1 MVCPSALPQPAR
13 RHIPAATFLDGAA
26 ALLLRSKL
34 VAGTRMNSIEVALAM
49 LLAVVGSGYLVRMLP
64 FSLPLPLVQIGLG
77 AVIAGVF
84 KHGVA
89 LDPDIF
95 FLLFLPPLLF
105 LDGWRIPKDG
115 LMRDRG
121 AILALALGL
130 VVATVIGAGFLIH
143 WLIPAMPLA
152 VAFALAAIV
161 SPTDPVAVSSITARV
176 PIPKRLMHIL
186 EGESLLNDATGLV
199 CFRFAVA
206 AAVTGSFSLLSAS
219 LTFLWV
225 ALAGL
230 GIGVVFTVA
239 VSFAQRWLSRHF
251 GQEAGSPILISLL
264 IPFGAYLLA
273 EYANA
278 SGILA
283 AVAAGITMSY
293 VELSGRLLATTRV
306 QRTAVW
312 NTVQFALNGIMFV
325 LLGEQ
330 LPASLQGAMASVAQ
344 SGHRNPWW
352 LLVYA
357 LAINIGLALLRLAWA
372 WISLRINVLKAHHR
386 GHSASRLHWRLL
398 LATSLAGVR
407 GAITL
412 AGVMTLPLLLPD
424 GTPFPAREL
433 AIFLAT
439 AVILL
444 SLLAASIGLPPLLK
458 GLELPP
464 EPAVQREE
472 NLARRTAATAAIAA
486 VEKAQHEL
494 LEKAPASEVDTY
506 TSAAS
511 RVIALYQHWL
521 DEDASSE
528 DEARQ
533 LRKADMAERE
543 LRLAALQGQR
553 EAIFELARHRHVSD
567 EVSRRLVREIDLQEA
582 RYR

>member
-1 MVCPSALPQPAR
+1 
-13 RHIPAATFLDGAA
+13 
-26 ALLLRSKL
+26 
-34 VAGTRMNSIEVALAM
+34 MNSIDVALAM

-64 FSLPLPLVQIGLG
+64 FSLPLPLVQIALG
-77 AVIAGVF
+77 AVISGVF

-89 LDPDIF
+89 LDPEIF

-105 LDGWRIPKDG
+105 LDGWRIPKDR
-115 LMRDRG
+115 LRHDRR

-130 VVATVIGAGFLIH
+130 VVFTVVGAGFLIH
-143 WLIPAMPLA
+143 WLIPAMPVG

-161 SPTDPVAVSSITARV
+161 SPTDPVAVSSIAARV

-206 AAVTGSFSLLSAS
+206 AVMTGGFSLLSAS
-219 LTFLWV
+219 ITFLWV
-225 ALAGL
+225 ALVGL
-230 GIGVVFTVA
+230 AVGVLFTLA
-239 VSFAQRWLSRHF
+239 VSFVQRWLSRHF
-251 GQEAGSPILISLL
+251 GQETGSPILISLL
-264 IPFGAYLLA
+264 LPFGAYLLA
-273 EYANA
+273 ERMQA

-283 AVAAGITMSY
+283 AVAAGMTMSQ

-306 QRTAVW
+306 QRAAVW
-312 NTVQFALNGIMFV
+312 STVQFALNGIVFV

-330 LPASLQGAMASVAQ
+330 LPASLQGAVASVAQ

-352 LLVYA
+352 LLAYA
-357 LAINIGLALLRLAWA
+357 LAINLGLALLRLLWVWVA
-372 WISLRINVLKAHHR
+372 LRVSVFKARHHG
-386 GHSASRLHWRLL
+386 GHAGKPPWRLL

-424 GTPFPAREL
+424 GTPLPAREL

-444 SLLAASIGLPPLLK
+444 SLLAASIGLPPLLR
-458 GLELPP
+458 GLEFAP
-464 EPAVQREE
+464 EPTDQQEE
-472 NLARRTAATAAIAA
+472 ALARRVAATAAIAA
-486 VEKAQHEL
+486 IEQSQHEL
-494 LEKAPASEVDTY
+494 LEGAPTTEIDTY
-506 TSAAS
+506 TRAAT

-521 DEDASSE
+521 DEDASGE
-528 DEARQ
+528 EEARR
-533 LRKADMAERE
+533 LRKGDAAERE

-553 EAIFELARHRHVSD
+553 EAIFDLARRRRISD

>member
-1 MVCPSALPQPAR
+1 MS
-13 RHIPAATFLDGAA
+13 
-26 ALLLRSKL
+26 
-34 VAGTRMNSIEVALAM
+34 SIEVALAM

-84 KHGVA
+84 QHGVA

-105 LDGWRIPKDG
+105 VDGWRIPKDG
-115 LMRDRG
+115 LRRDRG
-121 AILALALGL
+121 TILSLALGL
-130 VVATVIGAGFLIH
+130 VVFTVVGAGFLIH

-161 SPTDPVAVSSITARV
+161 SPTDPVAVSSIAARV
-176 PIPKRLMHIL
+176 PIPQRLMHIL

-206 AAVTGSFSLLSAS
+206 AVVTGGFSLASATLS
-219 LTFLWV
+219 FLWV
-225 ALAGL
+225 ALVGL
-230 GIGVVFTVA
+230 GVGVLFTGM
-239 VSFAQRWLSRHF
+239 VSYAQSWLSRHF

-273 EYANA
+273 ERLQA

-283 AVAAGITMSY
+283 AVAAGITMSR

-306 QRTAVW
+306 QRAAVW
-312 NTVQFALNGIMFV
+312 STVQFALNGIMFV

-330 LPASLQGAMASVAQ
+330 LPSSLHSALASVAQ
-344 SGHRNPWW
+344 RGHGSSWW

-357 LAINIGLALLRLAWA
+357 LAINLGLALLRLVWV
-372 WISLRINVLKAHHR
+372 WVTLRVNMLRSSHR
-386 GHSASRLHWRLL
+386 DMPVSRVHWRLL
-398 LATSLAGVR
+398 LATSLAGAR

-412 AGVMTLPLLLPD
+412 AGVLTLPLLLPD
-424 GTPFPAREL
+424 GTAFPAREL
-433 AIFLAT
+433 VIFLAT

-444 SLLAASIGLPPLLK
+444 SLLAATVGLPPLLK

-464 EPAVQREE
+464 EPAARLEE
-472 NLARRTAATAAIAA
+472 NLARRVAATAAIATI
-486 VEKAQHEL
+486 KHAQHEVL
-494 LEKAPASEVDTY
+494 G
-506 TSAAS
+506 SAATVDVATWTRAAT

-521 DEDASSE
+521 DEDASSAG
-528 DEARQ
+528 EAQQ
-533 LRKADMAERE
+533 LRKGDMAERQ

-553 EAIFELARHRHVSD
+553 EAIFDLARREQISD